1 MSAMRELRFVS
12 EGQSCRGDLYLP
24 EGKGPFLTVVM
35 GHGFGLIM
43 ECGLAPLRDAF
54 VEAG

>member
-35 GHGFGLIM
+35 GHGFEIGRASCR
-43 ECGLAPLRDAF
+43 ER
-54 VEAG
+54 V